1 MASLNAG
8 TRLGPYEIQSPLGAG
23 GMGEVYRARDTRLDR
38 VVAIKVLASELAED
52 PAIRERF
59 ELEARAISS
68 LNHPN
73 ICVLYDV
80 GRAAELSPRTFCI
93 FLSELSSLQRT
104 VSVGRTPGGVLE
116 ELRGVRERPMII
128 PHDDD
133 HGPPS
138 AALRPPASRSRPTHR
153 GRDHRDGS
161 RGPSLDGPW
170 VAWRGTEGRGEPG
183 RDGPESLGTSARS
196 LGAPPTRQEAHST
209 PSTRARPAAKL
220 RN

>member
-1 MASLNAG
+1 
-8 TRLGPYEIQSPLGAG
+8 
-23 GMGEVYRARDTRLDR
+23 
-38 VVAIKVLASELAED
+38 
-52 PAIRERF
+52 
-59 ELEARAISS
+59 
-68 LNHPN
+68 
-73 ICVLYDV
+73 
-80 GRAAELSPRTFCI
+80 
-93 FLSELSSLQRT
+93 
-104 VSVGRTPGGVLE
+104 
-116 ELRGVRERPMII
+116 MII

-133 HGPPS
+133 HGPPL

-196 LGAPPTRQEAHST
+196 LGAPPTRQAAHST

-220 RN
+220 RKYLDARAATRRTRQDQDPASGGSCPRVCAIAGAPAVPTIVAESVPCLATAAARVCA